1 MAVLIYLLRH
11 GETVYNAQRRY
22 QGTQDVPLS
31 AQGRRL
37 RPAGVELPAVYVS
50 PLTRAAE
57 SAALLFPG
65 ARLVPVEGLQEMH
78 FGAFEGRS
86 AQEMEDDPA
95 YRAWVEGDCLGRCPG
110 GESRAAF
117 SDRCCTAFSRLVD
130 EELRK
135 GSPRM
140 AVVAHG
146 GTQMTVL
153 ERFGAPGRAYY
164 AWCAPNG
171 GGYVLRADRWAS
183 ERKLDLVQEVCF
195 AEGSPWK
202 S

>member
-22 QGTQDVPLS
+22 QGAQDVPLS

-57 SAALLFPG
+57 SAALLFPR
-65 ARLVPVEGLQEMH
+65 ARLIPVEGLQEMH

-110 GESRAAF
+110 GESRAEF
-117 SDRCCTAFSRLVD
+117 SDRCCAAFSRLVD

-146 GTQMTVL
+146 GTQMAVL

-164 AWCAPNG
+164 AWCTPNG

-183 ERKLDLVQEVCF
+183 EKKLDLVQEVCF

>member
-22 QGTQDVPLS
+22 QGAQDVPLS

-37 RPAGVELPAVYVS
+37 RPAGVELPAVSVS

-86 AQEMEDDPA
+86 AQEM
-95 YRAWVEGDCLGRCPG
+95 L
-110 GESRAAF
+110 S
-117 SDRCCTAFSRLVD
+117 LI
-130 EELRK
+130 
-135 GSPRM
+135 
-140 AVVAHG
+140 HI
-146 GTQMTVL
+146 
-153 ERFGAPGRAYY
+153 
-164 AWCAPNG
+164 
-171 GGYVLRADRWAS
+171 
-183 ERKLDLVQEVCF
+183 
-195 AEGSPWK
+195 
-202 S
+202 

>member
-22 QGTQDVPLS
+22 QGAQDVPLS

-37 RPAGVELPAVYVS
+37 PPAGVELPAVYVS

-57 SAALLFPG
+57 SAALLFPR

-110 GESRAAF
+110 GESRAEF
-117 SDRCCTAFSRLVD
+117 SDRCCAAFSRLVD

-135 GSPRM
+135 GSPCM

-146 GTQMTVL
+146 GTQMAVL
-153 ERFGAPGRAYY
+153 ERFGAPGGRITPGARRT
-164 AWCAPNG
+164 G

-183 ERKLDLVQEVCF
+183 ERTLDLVQEVCF

>member
-22 QGTQDVPLS
+22 QGAQDVHLS

-57 SAALLFPG
+57 SAALLFPR

-95 YRAWVEGDCLGRCPG
+95 YRAWVEGNCAAPCPG
-110 GESRAAF
+110 GEGREAFSCRVLAAF
-117 SDRCCTAFSRLVD
+117 EALMERER
-130 EELRK
+130 EEL
-135 GSPRM
+135 
-140 AVVAHG
+140 VIVAHG
-146 GTQMTVL
+146 GTQMAVL
-153 ERFGAPGRAYY
+153 EQYGRPRRDYF
-164 AWCAPNG
+164 AWQSPNG
-171 GGYVLRADRWAS
+171 GGFLLEAEDWKKRRALR
-183 ERKLDLVQEVCF
+183 LVREIKTF
-195 AEGSPWK
+195 GTD
-202 S
+202 

>member
-22 QGTQDVPLS
+22 QGAQDVPLS

-50 PLTRAAE
+50 PLTRAGE
-57 SAALLFPG
+57 EQ
-65 ARLVPVEGLQEMH
+65 RLVPVEGLQEMH

-110 GESRAAF
+110 GESRAEF
-117 SDRCCTAFSRLVD
+117 SDRCCAAFSRLVD

-135 GSPRM
+135 GSPCM

-146 GTQMTVL
+146 GTQMAVL
-153 ERFGAPGRAYY
+153 ERFGAHQA
-164 AWCAPNG
+164 
-171 GGYVLRADRWAS
+171 
-183 ERKLDLVQEVCF
+183 
-195 AEGSPWK
+195 
-202 S
+202 

>member
-1 MAVLIYLLRH
+1 M
-11 GETVYNAQRRY
+11 
-22 QGTQDVPLS
+22 PLS

-57 SAALLFPG
+57 SAALLFPR

-110 GESRAAF
+110 GESRAEF
-117 SDRCCTAFSRLVD
+117 SDRCCAAFSRLVD

-135 GSPRM
+135 GSPCM

-146 GTQMTVL
+146 GTQMAVL
-153 ERFGAPGRAYY
+153 ERFGAPARAYY

-171 GGYVLRADRWAS
+171 GGYVLRAGPLGVGENARPSSRRSVLRRDR
-183 ERKLDLVQEVCF
+183 
-195 AEGSPWK
+195 PWK

>member
-22 QGTQDVPLS
+22 QA

-57 SAALLFPG
+57 SAALLFPR

-110 GESRAAF
+110 GESRAEF
-117 SDRCCTAFSRLVD
+117 SDRCCAAFSRLVD

-135 GSPRM
+135 GSPCM

-146 GTQMTVL
+146 GTQMAVL
-153 ERFGAPGRAYY
+153 ERFGAPARAYY

-183 ERKLDLVQEVCF
+183 ERTLDLVQEVCF

>member
-1 MAVLIYLLRH
+1 MEDMGRFWNQAAEKLAALLARLGLFPPGKVLYI
-11 GETVYNAQRRY
+11 GGS
-22 QGTQDVPLS
+22 GT
-31 AQGRRL
+31 
-37 RPAGVELPAVYVS
+37 LPV

-57 SAALLFPG
+57 SAALLFPR

-117 SDRCCTAFSRLVD
+117 SDRCCAAFSRLVD

-146 GTQMTVL
+146 GTQMAVL

-183 ERKLDLVQEVCF
+183 ERTLDLVQEVCF

>member
-22 QGTQDVPLS
+22 QGAQDVPLS

-37 RPAGVELPAVYVS
+37 RPA
-50 PLTRAAE
+50 AE
-57 SAALLFPG
+57 SAALLFPR

-110 GESRAAF
+110 GESRAEF
-117 SDRCCTAFSRLVD
+117 SDRCCAAFSRLVD

-135 GSPRM
+135 GSPCM

-146 GTQMTVL
+146 GTQMAVL
-153 ERFGAPGRAYY
+153 ERFGAPERAYY

-183 ERKLDLVQEVCF
+183 ERTLDLVQEVCF

>member
-22 QGTQDVPLS
+22 QGAQDVPLS

-57 SAALLFPG
+57 SAALLFPR

-95 YRAWVEGDCLGRCPG
+95 YRAWVEGDCLDRCPG
-110 GESRAAF
+110 GESRAEF
-117 SDRCCTAFSRLVD
+117 SDRCCAAFSRLVD
-130 EELRK
+130 EELCK
-135 GSPRM
+135 GSPCM

-146 GTQMTVL
+146 GTQMAVL

-171 GGYVLRADRWAS
+171 GGYVLRADRWSS
-183 ERKLDLVQEVCF
+183 ERTLDLVQEVCF